1 MISSEDVRR
10 VTFEKAFQG
19 YRRDDVDD
27 YLKQVA
33 QSMDELAAQN
43 DDLQKKLVVLAQR
56 IDQYRAEE
64 DTLRTTMINAQRLGE
79 NVIREAKQKA
89 AEIIRTANIKAE
101 DREQRS
107 RDDVELAKQ
116 EIVTLKSE
124 AIAMDNVV
132 VVGYGVQKKAS
143 ITGAITN
150 ISGDALKVNST
161 VNTSTALAGT
171 IAGINSRMSDGRPGA
186 TTKISIRGMDSPLY
200 IIDGVQRTE
209 AQFNN
214 IDANDIESVSILKD
228 ASASAIY
235 GSRGANGVILVT
247 TKSAAKGQTNI
258 SVKHQTVISQ
268 LSDPL
273 DIWYDP
279 MLMAQVTNEE
289 EISKMINE
297 GKAVFYIGFDP
308 TADSLHVG
316 HFMALCLMKRLQ
328 MAGNKPIALIGGG
341 TTMIGDPS
349 GRTDM
354 RK

>member
-124 AIAMDNVV
+124 ADSFKRSLIEMYRKHINLINKLPDYTPQPEDAPARPVQPAAEPVQAPVQTAAPVEQPVMAAEPAYTPPAPQPAAEPAPAPVQETAYYEEPASQPAAEPLRPAAEKVDTVEFAIAPHPEEPEEPDPVPEMAAPAIEETRFQDVSGLYDEPEAKPV
-132 VVGYGVQKKAS
+132 RRTRK
-143 ITGAITN
+143 TGT
-150 ISGDALKVNST
+150 
-161 VNTSTALAGT
+161 
-171 IAGINSRMSDGRPGA
+171 
-186 TTKISIRGMDSPLY
+186 
-200 IIDGVQRTE
+200 
-209 AQFNN
+209 
-214 IDANDIESVSILKD
+214 
-228 ASASAIY
+228 
-235 GSRGANGVILVT
+235 
-247 TKSAAKGQTNI
+247 AAKRTTRKKVSAEPQ
-258 SVKHQTVISQ
+258 
-268 LSDPL
+268 
-273 DIWYDP
+273 
-279 MLMAQVTNEE
+279 EE
-289 EISKMINE
+289 LNSPAFDNFE
-297 GKAVFYIGFDP
+297 GVDFD
-308 TADSLHVG
+308 S
-316 HFMALCLMKRLQ
+316 
-328 MAGNKPIALIGGG
+328 
-341 TTMIGDPS
+341 
-349 GRTDM
+349 
-354 RK
+354 

>member
-124 AIAMDNVV
+124 ADSFKRSLIEMYRKHINLINKLPDYTPQPEDAPARPVQPAAEPVQAPVQAAAPVEQPVMAAEPAYTPPAPQPAAEPAPAPVQETAYYEEPASQPAAEPLRPAAEKVDTVEFAIAPHPEEPEEP
-132 VVGYGVQKKAS
+132 AS
-143 ITGAITN
+143 VPEMEAPAIDETRFQDVSGLYDEPEAKPVRRTRKTGT
-150 ISGDALKVNST
+150 
-161 VNTSTALAGT
+161 
-171 IAGINSRMSDGRPGA
+171 
-186 TTKISIRGMDSPLY
+186 
-200 IIDGVQRTE
+200 
-209 AQFNN
+209 
-214 IDANDIESVSILKD
+214 
-228 ASASAIY
+228 
-235 GSRGANGVILVT
+235 
-247 TKSAAKGQTNI
+247 AAKRTTRKKVSAEPQ
-258 SVKHQTVISQ
+258 
-268 LSDPL
+268 
-273 DIWYDP
+273 
-279 MLMAQVTNEE
+279 EE
-289 EISKMINE
+289 LNSPAFDNFE
-297 GKAVFYIGFDP
+297 GVDFD
-308 TADSLHVG
+308 S
-316 HFMALCLMKRLQ
+316 
-328 MAGNKPIALIGGG
+328 
-341 TTMIGDPS
+341 
-349 GRTDM
+349 
-354 RK
+354 

>member
-124 AIAMDNVV
+124 ADSFKRSLIEMYRKHINLINKLPDYTPQPEDAPARPVQPAAEPVQAPIQTATPVEQPVMAAEPAYTPPAPQPAAEPAPAPVQETAYYEEPASQPAAEPLRPAAEKVDTVEFAIAPHPEEPEEPAPVPEMEAPAIDETRFQDVSGLYDEPEAKPV
-132 VVGYGVQKKAS
+132 RRTRK
-143 ITGAITN
+143 TGT
-150 ISGDALKVNST
+150 
-161 VNTSTALAGT
+161 
-171 IAGINSRMSDGRPGA
+171 
-186 TTKISIRGMDSPLY
+186 
-200 IIDGVQRTE
+200 
-209 AQFNN
+209 
-214 IDANDIESVSILKD
+214 
-228 ASASAIY
+228 
-235 GSRGANGVILVT
+235 
-247 TKSAAKGQTNI
+247 AAKRTTRKKVSAEPQ
-258 SVKHQTVISQ
+258 
-268 LSDPL
+268 
-273 DIWYDP
+273 
-279 MLMAQVTNEE
+279 EE
-289 EISKMINE
+289 LNSPAFDNFE
-297 GKAVFYIGFDP
+297 GVDFD
-308 TADSLHVG
+308 S
-316 HFMALCLMKRLQ
+316 
-328 MAGNKPIALIGGG
+328 
-341 TTMIGDPS
+341 
-349 GRTDM
+349 
-354 RK
+354 

>member
-1 MISSEDVRR
+1 MISSEDVRH

-124 AIAMDNVV
+124 ADSFKRSLIEMYRKHINLINKLPDYTPQPEDAPARP
-132 VVGYGVQKKAS
+132 VQPAAEPVQAPVQTAAPVEQPVMAAEPAYTPPAPQPAAEPAPAPVQETAYYEEPAS
-143 ITGAITN
+143 
-150 ISGDALKVNST
+150 
-161 VNTSTALAGT
+161 
-171 IAGINSRMSDGRPGA
+171 
-186 TTKISIRGMDSPLY
+186 
-200 IIDGVQRTE
+200 Q
-209 AQFNN
+209 
-214 IDANDIESVSILKD
+214 
-228 ASASAIY
+228 
-235 GSRGANGVILVT
+235 
-247 TKSAAKGQTNI
+247 SAAEPLRPAAEK
-258 SVKHQTVISQ
+258 VDTVEFAIAPHPEEPEEPAPVPEMEAPAIDETRFQDVSG
-268 LSDPL
+268 L
-273 DIWYDP
+273 YDEP
-279 MLMAQVTNEE
+279 EAKPVRRTRKTGTAAKRTTRKKVSAEPQEE
-289 EISKMINE
+289 LNSPAFDNFE
-297 GKAVFYIGFDP
+297 GVDFD
-308 TADSLHVG
+308 S
-316 HFMALCLMKRLQ
+316 
-328 MAGNKPIALIGGG
+328 
-341 TTMIGDPS
+341 
-349 GRTDM
+349 
-354 RK
+354 

>member
-124 AIAMDNVV
+124 ADSFKRSLIEMYRKHINLINKLPDYTPQPEDAPARPVQPAAEPVQAPVQTAAPVEQPVMAAEPAYTPPASQPAAEPAQAPVQETAYYEEPASQPAAEPLRPAAEKVDTVEFAIAPHPEEPEEPAPVPEMEAPAIDETRFQDVSGLYDEPEAKPV
-132 VVGYGVQKKAS
+132 RRTRK
-143 ITGAITN
+143 TGT
-150 ISGDALKVNST
+150 
-161 VNTSTALAGT
+161 
-171 IAGINSRMSDGRPGA
+171 
-186 TTKISIRGMDSPLY
+186 
-200 IIDGVQRTE
+200 
-209 AQFNN
+209 
-214 IDANDIESVSILKD
+214 
-228 ASASAIY
+228 
-235 GSRGANGVILVT
+235 
-247 TKSAAKGQTNI
+247 AAKRTTRKKVSAEPQ
-258 SVKHQTVISQ
+258 
-268 LSDPL
+268 
-273 DIWYDP
+273 
-279 MLMAQVTNEE
+279 EE
-289 EISKMINE
+289 LNSPAFDNFE
-297 GKAVFYIGFDP
+297 GVDFD
-308 TADSLHVG
+308 S
-316 HFMALCLMKRLQ
+316 
-328 MAGNKPIALIGGG
+328 
-341 TTMIGDPS
+341 
-349 GRTDM
+349 
-354 RK
+354 

>member
-124 AIAMDNVV
+124 ADSFKRSLIEMYRKHINLINKLPDYTPQPEDAPVRPVQPAAEPVQAPIQTAAPVEQPAM
-132 VVGYGVQKKAS
+132 A
-143 ITGAITN
+143 A
-150 ISGDALKVNST
+150 
-161 VNTSTALAGT
+161 
-171 IAGINSRMSDGRPGA
+171 
-186 TTKISIRGMDSPLY
+186 
-200 IIDGVQRTE
+200 
-209 AQFNN
+209 
-214 IDANDIESVSILKD
+214 ESVYTPPAPQPAAEPAPAPVQETAYYEEPAPQPAAEPLRPAAEKVD
-228 ASASAIY
+228 TVEFAIAPHPEEPEEPDPVPEMAAPAIEETRFQDVSGLY
-235 GSRGANGVILVT
+235 DEPE
-247 TKSAAKGQTNI
+247 TKPVRRTRKTGTAAKRTTRKKVSAEPQ
-258 SVKHQTVISQ
+258 
-268 LSDPL
+268 
-273 DIWYDP
+273 
-279 MLMAQVTNEE
+279 EE
-289 EISKMINE
+289 LNSPAFDNFE
-297 GKAVFYIGFDP
+297 GVDFD
-308 TADSLHVG
+308 S
-316 HFMALCLMKRLQ
+316 
-328 MAGNKPIALIGGG
+328 
-341 TTMIGDPS
+341 
-349 GRTDM
+349 
-354 RK
+354 

>member
-33 QSMDELAAQN
+33 QSMDELATQN

-124 AIAMDNVV
+124 ADSFKRSLIEMYRKHINLINKLPDYTPQPEDAPVRPVQPAAEPVQAPVQTAAPVEQPAMAAEPAYTPPAPQPAAEPAPAPVQETAYYEEPAPQPAAEPLRPAAEKVDTVEFAIAPHPEEPEEPAPVPEMAAPAIDETRFQDVSGLYDEPEAKPV
-132 VVGYGVQKKAS
+132 RRTRK
-143 ITGAITN
+143 TGT
-150 ISGDALKVNST
+150 
-161 VNTSTALAGT
+161 
-171 IAGINSRMSDGRPGA
+171 
-186 TTKISIRGMDSPLY
+186 
-200 IIDGVQRTE
+200 
-209 AQFNN
+209 
-214 IDANDIESVSILKD
+214 
-228 ASASAIY
+228 
-235 GSRGANGVILVT
+235 
-247 TKSAAKGQTNI
+247 AAKRTTRKKVSAEPQ
-258 SVKHQTVISQ
+258 
-268 LSDPL
+268 
-273 DIWYDP
+273 
-279 MLMAQVTNEE
+279 EE
-289 EISKMINE
+289 LNSPAFDNFE
-297 GKAVFYIGFDP
+297 GVDFD
-308 TADSLHVG
+308 S
-316 HFMALCLMKRLQ
+316 
-328 MAGNKPIALIGGG
+328 
-341 TTMIGDPS
+341 
-349 GRTDM
+349 
-354 RK
+354 

>member
-124 AIAMDNVV
+124 ADSFKRSLIEMYRKHINLINKLPDYTPQPEDVPARPVQPAAEPVQAPTQTAAPVEQPVMAAEPAYTQPAPQPAAEPAPAPVQETAYYEEPASQPAAEPLRPAAEKVDTVEFAIAPHPEEPEEPAPVPEMEAPAIDETRFQDVSGLYDEPEAKPV
-132 VVGYGVQKKAS
+132 RRTRK
-143 ITGAITN
+143 TGT
-150 ISGDALKVNST
+150 
-161 VNTSTALAGT
+161 
-171 IAGINSRMSDGRPGA
+171 
-186 TTKISIRGMDSPLY
+186 
-200 IIDGVQRTE
+200 
-209 AQFNN
+209 
-214 IDANDIESVSILKD
+214 
-228 ASASAIY
+228 
-235 GSRGANGVILVT
+235 
-247 TKSAAKGQTNI
+247 AAKRTTRKKVSAEPQ
-258 SVKHQTVISQ
+258 
-268 LSDPL
+268 
-273 DIWYDP
+273 
-279 MLMAQVTNEE
+279 EE
-289 EISKMINE
+289 LNSPAFDNFE
-297 GKAVFYIGFDP
+297 GVDFD
-308 TADSLHVG
+308 S
-316 HFMALCLMKRLQ
+316 
-328 MAGNKPIALIGGG
+328 
-341 TTMIGDPS
+341 
-349 GRTDM
+349 
-354 RK
+354 

>member
-124 AIAMDNVV
+124 ADSFKRSLIEMYRKHINLINKLPDYTPQPEDAPARPVQPAAEPVQAPVQTAAPVEQPVMAAEPAYTPPAPQPAAEPAPAPVQETAYYEEPASQPAADPLRPAAEKVDTVEFAIAPHPEEPEEPAPVPEMEAPAIDETRFQDVSGLYDEPEAKPV
-132 VVGYGVQKKAS
+132 RRTRK
-143 ITGAITN
+143 TGT
-150 ISGDALKVNST
+150 
-161 VNTSTALAGT
+161 
-171 IAGINSRMSDGRPGA
+171 
-186 TTKISIRGMDSPLY
+186 
-200 IIDGVQRTE
+200 
-209 AQFNN
+209 
-214 IDANDIESVSILKD
+214 
-228 ASASAIY
+228 
-235 GSRGANGVILVT
+235 
-247 TKSAAKGQTNI
+247 AAKRTTRKKVSAEPQ
-258 SVKHQTVISQ
+258 
-268 LSDPL
+268 
-273 DIWYDP
+273 
-279 MLMAQVTNEE
+279 EE
-289 EISKMINE
+289 LNSPAFDNFE
-297 GKAVFYIGFDP
+297 GVDFD
-308 TADSLHVG
+308 S
-316 HFMALCLMKRLQ
+316 
-328 MAGNKPIALIGGG
+328 
-341 TTMIGDPS
+341 
-349 GRTDM
+349 
-354 RK
+354 